1 MKKLHGEDE
10 PISVF
15 GLQRRIDETGFGKIK
30 IISVLLCGSLFMHA
44 GAFRVLFHSALS
56 SQNSLIT
63 NHPVLFPLFLNFAFF
78 IGAAFS
84 AGTSHF
90 GRRPAIVLSLLL
102 CGLCSYAASVS
113 PNQWGAQLETILSF
127 LGLGLGIPPSLCLVL
142 ELAPSRMKGMSIAL
156 LLLFSCIGEL
166 FCVCMLTIY
175 PLSSF
180 QIGMEYLSVP
190 LVIAAVV
197 AAIALPESPWVL
209 TEDCYL
215 LNATLSAMGVKS
227 RFFPA
232 PVTYVEADRFD
243 ANRSIFGLASVVAG
257 IEFFSHKTLAKSIE
271 SALSVSLLSLGLLLL
286 AGGLLSANLFSSKTL
301 LSISLFSASV
311 LAAAGV
317 ALPSKIESSLVF
329 TILKALSFAILTFAL
344 TCAGLSSWNPA
355 TRIKLFAGTFGFGNL
370 LSFLPLSGEG
380 TTLAALFGL
389 LTVLVLVFVSDQ
401 TSNYCDPKLQDSLYH
416 RGKFGK
422 IPVLDPPLYGSI

>member
-1 MKKLHGEDE
+1 M
-10 PISVF
+10 S
-15 GLQRRIDETGFGKIK
+15 GLQRRIDETGFGKIQ
-30 IISVLLCGSLFMHA
+30 IFSILLCGSLFMHA
-44 GAFRVLFHSALS
+44 GAFRVLFDHSSLS
-56 SQNSLIT
+56 LQNSLIA

-78 IGAAFS
+78 IGAACS
-84 AGTSHF
+84 AGTSLF

-113 PNQWGAQLETILSF
+113 PNQWGAQLETVLSF

-142 ELAPSRMKGMSIAL
+142 ELASSRMKGMSIAL

-175 PLSSF
+175 PNSSF
-180 QIGMEYLSVP
+180 QLGMEYLSVP

-197 AAIALPESPWVL
+197 AAIALPESPSVL

-215 LNATLSAMGVKS
+215 LNATLSAMGANS

-257 IEFFSHKTLAKSIE
+257 IEFFSHKTLAKTDSIQ
-271 SALSVSLLSLGLLLL
+271 SALSVSLLSLASLLL
-286 AGGLLSANLFSSKTL
+286 AGGLLSANLFSPKTL
-301 LSISLFSASV
+301 LAISLFAGSV
-311 LAAAGV
+311 LAGAGV
-317 ALPSKIESSLVF
+317 ALPSRIESSLVF

-355 TRIKLFAGTFGFGNL
+355 TRIKLFAGMFGFGNL
-370 LSFLPLSGEG
+370 LSFLPLLSGQG

-401 TSNYCDPKLQDSLYH
+401 TSIDCDSNSQDSLYH

-422 IPVLDPPLYGSI
+422 IPVLDPPPLYGSI